1 VKTAAVLAIG
11 NELLSAKIRDSNTY
25 YLASELREAGVSL
38 SIAMIVADEVDA
50 IVDAI
55 HFARKRADVVLTT
68 GGVGPTHDDIT
79 LRAVAHAFDLPLVE
93 DPKLKSAVGQYY
105 GARVNDDVL
114 SMALVPEGTELL
126 QPAPFFLPIFKVSN
140 VYCFPGVPG
149 ALRLLFAPWKETIRR
164 DPFHLMRCEL
174 DVDEGEVAPL
184 LSAIQ
189 ESHPDLQLGS
199 YPRYDDGA
207 PYRVLVTVEGKN
219 HEHVVAA
226 TAALTERL
234 RSDFGEGALL
244 RPASPER
251 PASKRIES
259 DVH

>member
-1 VKTAAVLAIG
+1 
-11 NELLSAKIRDSNTY
+11 
-25 YLASELREAGVSL
+25 
-38 SIAMIVADEVDA
+38 MIVADEIDA
-50 IVDAI
+50 IVESI
-55 HFARKRADVVLTT
+55 HFALARADVVITT

-79 LRAVAHAFDLPLVE
+79 LRAVAKAFDLPLVRE
-93 DPKLKSAVGQYY
+93 PTLESAVHQYY
-105 GARVNDDVL
+105 EERVNDDVL
-114 SMALVPEGTELL
+114 SMALVPEGCELL
-126 QPAPFFLPIFKVSN
+126 QPAPFFLPVFKVSN

-184 LSAIQ
+184 LNAIQ
-189 ESHPDLQLGS
+189 QAHPDLQLGS

-219 HEHVVAA
+219 QEHVMAA
-226 TAALTERL
+226 TAALTQRL

-244 RPASPER
+244 RPASPGL
-251 PASKRIES
+251 PAVEENET
-259 DVH
+259 DEH